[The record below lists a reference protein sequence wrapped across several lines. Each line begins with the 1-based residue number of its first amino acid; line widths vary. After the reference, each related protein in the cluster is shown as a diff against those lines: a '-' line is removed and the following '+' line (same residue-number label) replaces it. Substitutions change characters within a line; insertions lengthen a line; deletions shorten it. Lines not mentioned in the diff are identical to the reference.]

1 MMTDRRIGAPAPA
14 DRTGFSLI
22 EVALALM
29 VAASGLLAAF
39 SLFPAAL
46 RQSVESHSYMV
57 ESTFASSALETIA
70 ANVRQ
75 IDDVAVWNDPEEWFK
90 KATSTGFS
98 SNLKLWKAADLRDGF
113 EDGKQKVGP
122 FHLSTLQVAET
133 FKEDGESIDKRR
145 ETREVYYAGR
155 EEESLDTTPPDSTK
169 LVEPPQ
175 WILRLHVIKRK
186 ALSNGSVH
194 PDAVLPTRYLVTI
207 VSTPEASPSR
217 YIENASY
224 SQEFVFIRRP

>member
-14 DRTGFSLI
+14 ERTGFSLI

-133 FKEDGESIDKRR
+133 FTEKKTDSI
-145 ETREVYYAGR
+145 REVFYAGR
-155 EEESLDTTPPDSTK
+155 EEESLSATVPDGSK
-169 LVEPPQ
+169 IVEPPQ
-175 WILRLHVIKRK
+175 WILRLHAIKRP
-186 ALSNGSVH
+186 ARSNGEVQ
-194 PDAVLPTRYLVTI
+194 ANTRLPTRYLVTI